1 MSSQSDSLHGSTLPS
16 ERTFGFVFTGI
27 FLIVS
32 AYLWSQDSKTTTI
45 QIFLVL
51 ALVFF
56 VFALLMPVALRPLN
70 KAWYKLGLLMG
81 RVVSPIVLGILF
93 FILISPIAIVMR
105 LAGRDPLKLRKQ
117 DVQSHWIDRA
127 PPGPESTSFKDQF

>member
-1 MSSQSDSLHGSTLPS
+1 MSSQPDSLHGSTLPS

-27 FLIVS
+27 FLIV
-32 AYLWSQDSKTTTI
+32 AGYLWLYDGKPVAI
-45 QIFLVL
+45 QAFLVL
-51 ALVFF
+51 AAAFLAFTLF
-56 VFALLMPVALRPLN
+56 MPIALRPLN

-93 FILISPIAIVMR
+93 FILITPIAIVMR
-105 LAGRDPLKLRKQ
+105 LAGRDPLRLRKQ

-127 PPGPESTSFKDQF
+127 PPGPAPTSFKDQF

>member
-27 FLIVS
+27 FLII
-32 AYLWSQDSKTTTI
+32 AGYLWYHDGKPLAI

-51 ALVFF
+51 AAAFF
-56 VFALLMPVALRPLN
+56 AFALLIPIVLRPFN

-105 LAGRDPLKLRKQ
+105 LAGRDALKLRKQ
-117 DVQSHWIDRA
+117 NVQSHWVDRA
-127 PPGPESTSFKDQF
+127 PPGPSSDSFKEQF

>member
-1 MSSQSDSLHGSTLPS
+1 MSSHPDSLHGSTLPS

-27 FLIVS
+27 FLIV
-32 AYLWSQDSKTTTI
+32 AGYLWLYDGKPVAI
-45 QIFLVL
+45 QAFLVL
-51 ALVFF
+51 AAAFLAFTLF
-56 VFALLMPVALRPLN
+56 MPIALRPLN

-93 FILISPIAIVMR
+93 FILITPIAIVMR

-127 PPGPESTSFKDQF
+127 PPGPAPTSFKDQF

>member
-45 QIFLVL
+45 QFFLVI

-56 VFALLMPVALRPLN
+56 VLALLMPVALRPLN

>member
-1 MSSQSDSLHGSTLPS
+1 MSSHSDSLHGSSLPS

-27 FLIVS
+27 FLFLAAS
-32 AYLWSQDSKTTTI
+32 LWYHDGKPVAI
-45 QIFLVL
+45 QAFLVL
-51 ALVFF
+51 AVAFLAFTLF
-56 VFALLMPVALRPLN
+56 MPIALRPLN

-93 FILISPIAIVMR
+93 FILITPIAMVMR

-117 DVQSHWIDRA
+117 NVQSHWIDRT

>member
-1 MSSQSDSLHGSTLPS
+1 MSSHPDSLHGSTLPS

-27 FLIVS
+27 FLIV
-32 AYLWSQDSKTTTI
+32 AGYLWLYDGKSVAI
-45 QIFLVL
+45 QAFLVL
-51 ALVFF
+51 AAAFLAFTLF
-56 VFALLMPVALRPLN
+56 MPIALRPLN

-93 FILISPIAIVMR
+93 FILITPIAIVMR

-127 PPGPESTSFKDQF
+127 PPGPAPTSFKDQF

>member
-1 MSSQSDSLHGSTLPS
+1 MSSHPDSLHGSTLPS

-27 FLIVS
+27 FLIV
-32 AYLWSQDSKTTTI
+32 AGYLWLYDGKPVAI
-45 QIFLVL
+45 QAFLVL
-51 ALVFF
+51 AAAFLAFTLF
-56 VFALLMPVALRPLN
+56 MPIALRPLN

-93 FILISPIAIVMR
+93 FILITPIAIVMR
-105 LAGRDPLKLRKQ
+105 LAGRDPLRLRKQ

-127 PPGPESTSFKDQF
+127 PPGPAPTSFKDQF

>member
-1 MSSQSDSLHGSTLPS
+1 MSSHLDSLHGSSLPS

-27 FLIVS
+27 FLLIA
-32 AYLWSQDSKTTTI
+32 AYLWYHDAQPVTI
-45 QIFLVL
+45 QAFLVL
-51 ALVFF
+51 AVAFLAFTLF
-56 VFALLMPVALRPLN
+56 MPIALRPLN

-93 FILISPIAIVMR
+93 FILITPIAIVMR

-117 DVQSHWIDRA
+117 NVQSHWIDRT

>member
-51 ALVFF
+51 ALVFLAL
-56 VFALLMPVALRPLN
+56 ALLMPVALRPLN

>member
-1 MSSQSDSLHGSTLPS
+1 MSSHPDSLHGSTLPS

-27 FLIVS
+27 FLIV
-32 AYLWSQDSKTTTI
+32 AGYLWLYDGKTVAI
-45 QIFLVL
+45 QAFLVL
-51 ALVFF
+51 AAAFLAFTLF
-56 VFALLMPVALRPLN
+56 MPIALRPLN

-93 FILISPIAIVMR
+93 FILITPIAIVMR
-105 LAGRDPLKLRKQ
+105 LAGRDPLRLRKQ

-127 PPGPESTSFKDQF
+127 PPGPAPTSFKDQF

>member
-45 QIFLVL
+45 QIFLAL

-56 VFALLMPVALRPLN
+56 VLALLMPVALRPLN

>member
-1 MSSQSDSLHGSTLPS
+1 MSSHSDSLHGSSLPS

-27 FLIVS
+27 FLLI
-32 AYLWSQDSKTTTI
+32 ATYLWYHDAKLVTI
-45 QIFLVL
+45 QAFLVL
-51 ALVFF
+51 AVAFLAFTLF
-56 VFALLMPVALRPLN
+56 MPIALRPLN

-93 FILISPIAIVMR
+93 FILITPIAMVMR

-117 DVQSHWIDRA
+117 NVQSHWIDRT

>member
-1 MSSQSDSLHGSTLPS
+1 MSSQSNSLHGSTLPS
-16 ERTFGFVFTGI
+16 ERTFGWVFTGI
-27 FLIVS
+27 FLII
-32 AYLWSQDSKTTTI
+32 AGYLWYHDGKPLAI

-51 ALVFF
+51 AVTFF
-56 VFALLMPVALRPLN
+56 AFSLFMPIVLRPFN

-105 LAGRDPLKLRKQ
+105 LAGRDALKLRKQ
-117 DVQSHWIDRA
+117 NVQSHWIDRA
-127 PPGPESTSFKDQF
+127 PPGPSSDSFKEQF

>member
-1 MSSQSDSLHGSTLPS
+1 MSSQSNSLHGSTLPS

-27 FLIVS
+27 FLII
-32 AYLWSQDSKTTTI
+32 AGYLWYQDSKPLAI

-51 ALVFF
+51 AVTFF
-56 VFALLMPVALRPLN
+56 AFALFMPIVLRPFN

-105 LAGRDPLKLRKQ
+105 LAGRDALKLRKQ
-117 DVQSHWIDRA
+117 NVQSHWIDRV
-127 PPGPESTSFKDQF
+127 PPGPSSDSFKEQF

>member
-1 MSSQSDSLHGSTLPS
+1 MSSQPDSLHGSTLPS

-27 FLIVS
+27 FLLIA
-32 AYLWSQDSKTTTI
+32 AYLWYHDGKTVAI
-45 QIFLVL
+45 QVFMVL
-51 ALVFF
+51 AAVFF
-56 VFALLMPVALRPLN
+56 AFTIFMPIVLRPLN

-93 FILISPIAIVMR
+93 FILITPIAIVMR

-117 DVQSHWIDRA
+117 NVESHWIERV

>member
-1 MSSQSDSLHGSTLPS
+1 MSSQPDSLHGSTLPS

-27 FLIVS
+27 FLIV
-32 AYLWSQDSKTTTI
+32 AGYLWLYDGKPVAI
-45 QIFLVL
+45 QAFLVL
-51 ALVFF
+51 AAAFLAFTLF
-56 VFALLMPVALRPLN
+56 MPIALRPLN

-93 FILISPIAIVMR
+93 FILITPIAILMR

-127 PPGPESTSFKDQF
+127 PPGPAPTSFKDQF

>member
-1 MSSQSDSLHGSTLPS
+1 MSSHSDSLHGSTLPS

-27 FLIVS
+27 FLII
-32 AYLWSQDSKTTTI
+32 AGYLWYHDGRPLAI

-51 ALVFF
+51 AVAFSA
-56 VFALLMPVALRPLN
+56 FALFMPIVLRPLN

-105 LAGRDPLKLRKQ
+105 LAGRDALKLRKQ
-117 DVQSHWIDRA
+117 NVQSHWVDRA
-127 PPGPESTSFKDQF
+127 PPGPSSDSFKEQF

>member
-1 MSSQSDSLHGSTLPS
+1 MSSHSDSLHGSSLPS

-27 FLIVS
+27 FLLIA
-32 AYLWSQDSKTTTI
+32 AYLWYHDGKTVAI
-45 QIFLVL
+45 QTFLLL
-51 ALVFF
+51 AAAFLAFTLF
-56 VFALLMPVALRPLN
+56 MPIALRPLN

-81 RVVSPIVLGILF
+81 RVVSPIVLGVLF
-93 FILISPIAIVMR
+93 FILITPIAIVMR

-117 DVQSHWIDRA
+117 NVQSHWVDRS

>member
-1 MSSQSDSLHGSTLPS
+1 M
-16 ERTFGFVFTGI
+16 
-27 FLIVS
+27 
-32 AYLWSQDSKTTTI
+32 
-45 QIFLVL
+45 VL
-51 ALVFF
+51 AAVFF
-56 VFALLMPVALRPLN
+56 AFTIFMPIVLRPLN

-93 FILISPIAIVMR
+93 FILITPIAIVMR

-117 DVQSHWIDRA
+117 NVESHWIERV

>member
-1 MSSQSDSLHGSTLPS
+1 MSSQPDSLHGSKLPS

-27 FLIVS
+27 FLIV
-32 AYLWSQDSKTTTI
+32 AGYLWYHDGKPVAI
-45 QIFLVL
+45 QVVLVL
-51 ALVFF
+51 AVAFF
-56 VFALLMPVALRPLN
+56 AFALFMPIVLRPLN

-93 FILISPIAIVMR
+93 FILITPIAIVMR

-117 DVQSHWIDRA
+117 NVESHWIERV

>member
-1 MSSQSDSLHGSTLPS
+1 MSSHSDSLHGSSLPS

-27 FLIVS
+27 FLLIA
-32 AYLWSQDSKTTTI
+32 AYLWYHDAKPVAI
-45 QIFLVL
+45 QAFLVL
-51 ALVFF
+51 AVAFLAFTLF
-56 VFALLMPVALRPLN
+56 MPIALRPLN

-93 FILISPIAIVMR
+93 FILITPIAMVMR

-117 DVQSHWIDRA
+117 NVQSHWIDRT

>member
-1 MSSQSDSLHGSTLPS
+1 MSSHSDSLHGSSLPS

-27 FLIVS
+27 FLII
-32 AYLWSQDSKTTTI
+32 AGYLWFHDGKPLAI

-51 ALVFF
+51 AVACFA
-56 VFALLMPVALRPLN
+56 FALFMPIVLRPFN

-105 LAGRDPLKLRKQ
+105 LAGRDALKLRKQ
-117 DVQSHWIDRA
+117 NVQSHWIDRA
-127 PPGPESTSFKDQF
+127 PPGPSSDSFKEQF